1 MGRLISVL
9 AALSLLF
16 CLTGCGRAVNRAV
29 SFMRRQIRDF
39 RETEAKAN
47 TFEHYTGFRDWY
59 RFPLR
64 KPYHFLMTDILTRGR
79 LEKYNGGDIREPMQ
93 SSRPIGGCS
102 DIVRLCW
109 NDEMVVF
116 DRAGGQYGILT
127 FADGVCHLFP
137 TEEARAAFLKAHDP
151 AQEPGLEMH
160 TPEYYYSRFEK
171 KPLK

>member
-29 SFMRRQIRDF
+29 SFVQRKIWKSQETDAMATPPERDP
-39 RETEAKAN
+39 
-47 TFEHYTGFRDWY
+47 GFRDRY
-59 RFPLR
+59 RFPL
-64 KPYHFLMTDILTRGR
+64 KPPYHLFLSSISAPGSLG
-79 LEKYNGGDIREPMQ
+79 KYSDGKKED
-93 SSRPIGGCS
+93 SSLIGGCEN
-102 DIVRLCW
+102 IVRLCW